1 MPEARLEKKSL
12 KSSEKISSKIVA
24 TINMKHISLAGLFLM
39 LGAVSAGQ
47 INYGTVSL
55 ARAQEDIAVGERV
68 YRQNCEACHGDKGD
82 GKGPQADRLITKP
95 RNFTSGIY
103 KFRTTP
109 SGSLP
114 LDQDILKTITRGVR
128 GTSMLA
134 QLQLSEQERWS
145 VVRYLKTFS
154 ERFKKEKPGRAIAV
168 PPPPAANPKLVAL
181 GKAKYEEAGCSQCHG
196 PNGEGEGPSGK
207 GLKDDWGNPIAPAHL
222 TLKPFKS
229 GPDPEDLYRTLSTGL
244 NGTPMPSYA
253 EALSPNDR
261 WALVSYILSIATK
274 EKPRGMMG
282 LVGEEVDGMRI
293 DMSAAKAGMMGGRGM
308 MRGGGGMM
316 NRDMRD
322 MMKDQMGK

>member
-1 MPEARLEKKSL
+1 
-12 KSSEKISSKIVA
+12 
-24 TINMKHISLAGLFLM
+24 MKHILLAGLFLM
-39 LGAVSAGQ
+39 LGAVSTGQ
-47 INYGTVSL
+47 INYGTVPL
-55 ARAQEDIAVGERV
+55 ARAQGDIAVGERV

-114 LDQDILKTITRGVR
+114 SDQDIFRIITRGVR

-134 QLQLSEQERWS
+134 QLQLSEQERWA

-154 ERFKKEKPGRAIAV
+154 ERFKEEKPGRAIAV
-168 PPPPAANPKLVAL
+168 PPTPAATPKLVAL
-181 GKAKYEEAGCSQCHG
+181 GTAKYEEAGCAQCHG
-196 PNGEGEGPSGK
+196 SDGKGDGPSAK
-207 GLKDDWGNPIAPAHL
+207 GLKDDWGNPISPANL
-222 TLKPFKS
+222 TLKPLKS
-229 GPDPEDLYRTLSTGL
+229 GPDPADLYRTLSTGL

-253 EALSPNDR
+253 EALSPNER

-282 LVGEEVDGMRI
+282 LVGEEVDRMRI
-293 DMSAAKAGMMGGRGM
+293 DMNAAMAGMMGGRGM

-316 NRDMRD
+316 NRDMREI
-322 MMKDQMGK
+322 MKENMGK